1 MTLILSEEQQQL
13 KDSVKGFI
21 EGQWQLNQLR
31 KDRKSPQ
38 NSSIDAE
45 LWQQMVDLGWAAI
58 PFPEE
63 FGGLGLGY
71 AELGIVLEEAGSK
84 LLISPILSSVVL
96 SGSAI
101 ELAGNNEQKTKHLPN
116 ICGGNA
122 LYAMAYQET
131 ARHEPYNVNAAL
143 TKTDTGHILNGHKQL
158 VINGS
163 SSDYLIVV
171 CRSAGNAGERY
182 GLSLVLVNSSAAGIS
197 IANNLLLDSTPSS
210 NVTFKNVEI

>member
-31 KDRKSPQ
+31 KDRKSPK

-131 ARHEPYNVNAAL
+131 ARHEPYNVNATL
-143 TKTDTGHILNGHKQL
+143 TKTNTGHILNGHKQL

-163 SSDYLIVV
+163 SSDY
-171 CRSAGNAGERY
+171 
-182 GLSLVLVNSSAAGIS
+182 
-197 IANNLLLDSTPSS
+197 
-210 NVTFKNVEI
+210 